1 MLVLSCAVIGAGE
14 SAANDIDASPPRLA
28 VEGLHIVPDW
38 ESRQESVA
46 LSGEQDSAAVGIK
59 LNSADGAPSKEFAS
73 QDASS
78 CSCKKCQLI
87 HAASF
92 SETPASRCRISLID
106 AFSALTFAKCS
117 GFSLRSNE
125 SGTASLFDGLA

>member
-1 MLVLSCAVIGAGE
+1 LAWK
-14 SAANDIDASPPRLA
+14 SAANDIDVSAPRLA

-38 ESRQESVA
+38 EPRQESVP
-46 LSGEQDSAAVGIK
+46 LSGKQNSAAVGIK

-87 HAASF
+87 HNLSF
-92 SETPASRCRISLID
+92 IVISR
-106 AFSALTFAKCS
+106 
-117 GFSLRSNE
+117 
-125 SGTASLFDGLA
+125 